1 MQLSRVMD
9 TNLQLL
15 LLLRAQIILGS
26 VTNKIGDKK
35 KTKHLQ
41 MFAAGGGG
49 RKTEPDVSHG
59 SQIIKGKR
67 DCVTRVVKL

>member
-41 MFAAGGGG
+41 MFAAGGEEKRNPMCHMGVRSLRG
-49 RKTEPDVSHG
+49 RGTVSHG
-59 SQIIKGKR
+59 
-67 DCVTRVVKL
+67 L